1 MIRRVLLNAR
11 IWTKYTE
18 PFEGYVFR
26 ELPIYQDETDG
37 SVFGS
42 IKDTLDK
49 IFEELLDEQKW
60 FKLRQSDNCAPV
72 LDDKEAVVAW
82 LNSTAV
88 INISSATVVAW
99 SIVDGRDQF
108 VRGSGDTDE
117 FVAAVE
123 NERKS

>member
-18 PFEGYVFR
+18 PFEGYVFG
-26 ELPIYQDETDG
+26 ELPIYQDEMDG
-37 SVFGS
+37 SVFGFV
-42 IKDTLDK
+42 KGTLDEV
-49 IFEELLDEQKW
+49 FEELLDRKKR
-60 FKLRQSDNCAPV
+60 FKLRQSDSSAPV
-72 LDDKEAVVAW
+72 LDNEEAVMAW

-108 VRGSGDTDE
+108 IREPSDTDE